1 MSDLRPVL
9 VICEREFIRFFR
21 VRSRWLDALARPLLW
36 LLLVG
41 NGLNAI
47 VERQGPFSY
56 LQSIYPG
63 IIAMTIL
70 YSGIFSAATII
81 WDREFGFLREMLV
94 APISRRAIVLGKVV
108 AGTLIS
114 IVQAGIVL
122 VVAPVVG
129 LSVTPGQILAVSLA
143 AAIVSFCVTSLGVL
157 LSASVRTFD
166 GYNLVMNFLVMPLFL
181 LSGAM
186 YPVASMPSVLRQLS
200 LVDPVTYCVDVF
212 KHVLLGPAPG
222 GPEFTLARDLGVVAA
237 LGVVALALAAR
248 AFRRRD

>member
-1 MSDLRPVL
+1 MANLQPL
-9 VICEREFIRFFR
+9 TAICRREFIRFFR

-36 LLLVG
+36 LLVVG

-47 VERQGPFSY
+47 VRPQGTHSY
-56 LQSIYPG
+56 LQTIFPG

-70 YSGIFSAATII
+70 YSGIFSSATIV

-114 IVQAGIVL
+114 VLEAGVVL
-122 VVAPVVG
+122 LLTPVLGLTVTAGQGVA
-129 LSVTPGQILAVSLA
+129 LLLAVV
-143 AAIVSFCVTSLGVL
+143 IVSFCVTSLGVL

-166 GYNLVMNFLVMPLFL
+166 GYNLVMNFLVTPLFL

-186 YPVASMPSVLRQLS
+186 YPVTSMPLLLRQVS
-200 LVDPVTYCVDVF
+200 VCNPVTYCVDVF
-212 KHVLLGPAPG
+212 KHVLLGSAPG
-222 GPEFTLARDLGVVAA
+222 GPEFPLGRDLLVVTA
-237 LGVVALALAAR
+237 LGAVALALAAR
-248 AFRRRD
+248 AFRRKD

>member
-1 MSDLRPVL
+1 MANLQPVV
-9 VICEREFIRFFR
+9 VICQREFIRFFR

-36 LLLVG
+36 LLVVG

-47 VERQGPFSY
+47 VKPQGPHTY

-70 YSGIFSAATII
+70 YSGIFSSATIV

-94 APISRRAIVLGKVV
+94 APISRRAIVLGKVI

-114 IVQAGIVL
+114 VLEAGVIL
-122 VVAPVVG
+122 LLTPLLGLSPTAGQVVA
-129 LSVTPGQILAVSLA
+129 LLFA
-143 AAIVSFCVTSLGVL
+143 ALIVSFCVTSLGVL

-186 YPVASMPSVLRQLS
+186 YPVASMPPVLRQIS
-200 LVDPVTYCVDVF
+200 VCNPVTYCVDVF
-212 KHVLLGPAPG
+212 KHVLLGSASG
-222 GPEFTLARDLGVVAA
+222 GPEFTLARDLTVVAA
-237 LGVVALALAAR
+237 LGVLALALAAR

>member
-1 MSDLRPVL
+1 MANLQPVL
-9 VICEREFIRFFR
+9 VITEREFIRFFR
-21 VRSRWLDALARPLLW
+21 VKSRWLDALARPLLW
-36 LLLVG
+36 LLVVG

-47 VERQGPFSY
+47 VEPQGPHTY

-63 IIAMTIL
+63 IVAMTIL
-70 YSGIFSAATII
+70 YSGIFSSATIV

-94 APISRRAIVLGKVV
+94 APISRRAIVLGKVL

-114 IVQAGIVL
+114 ILQAGIVL
-122 VVAPVVG
+122 VLTPVVG
-129 LSVTPGQILAVSLA
+129 LSVTAGQVLALSLA

-186 YPVASMPSVLRQLS
+186 YPVTSMPPVLRQIS
-200 LVDPVTYCVDVF
+200 LINPVTYCVDVF
-212 KHVLLGPAPG
+212 KHVLLGSAPG
-222 GPEFTLARDLGVVAA
+222 GPEFTLARDLSIVAA
-237 LGVVALALAAR
+237 LGCIALALATR